1 MELYR
6 PEVHSMFLRPFL
18 DDTRDAL
25 GAQMLGQLLEPFGA
39 REEQLRDETAWV
51 SLEFCEAFFEH
62 LMSLRN
68 DPTIFD
74 RCGRMVLEPRYLGI
88 VRPVFRAFG
97 STRFTLG
104 QAVHSTQRF
113 NKVGRFRILATGR
126 GFARL
131 EYASLPGAPR
141 ERGGHV
147 CQARAAQLAAIPT
160 MFDLAPARTAHV
172 SCMQH
177 GAATC
182 IYEFT
187 WREPGSRRTS
197 LSGLAVGALW
207 AWALTRQLGLD
218 LIPSLTAAVGLP
230 LGCWALGRVA
240 ELKRDIADRAR
251 ELSESNEA
259 LARSLKLTELRYAE
273 VLEAKNEVEHKVAVR
288 TTEVREANARL
299 EGALREVE
307 GLARAKADFFANVS
321 HELRTPL
328 TLISAPLDSLLQRS
342 DLTGE
347 ARRHLEMI
355 QRSAGQLRRLI
366 DQLLDLE
373 KIDAGRVRLG
383 RVPVDPVKLAGTM
396 VETFRAAALAHRL
409 ELTAAGARQ
418 APPLLLDGQWME
430 SALGNLLG
438 NALKFARSAVE
449 LRVLDQEGAVTFEV
463 EDDGPGIPPS
473 DLELIFERFAQS
485 GAASKRRLGTGL
497 GLALAREA
505 ARLHDGELTVRSEM
519 GKGSV
524 FSLRL
529 PRMAT
534 VAEAMVESDSAP
546 YDNRRAAPVPLP
558 AADTPTPAP
567 AAGLDAPLVVVVE
580 DEDDLRHFVRDLLAE
595 RYRVEVARD
604 GAEGLALIRRL
615 GPDAVISDLAMPE
628 LDGLELCRQV
638 RSDPALGTIPFIL
651 LTAWNQQPRV
661 LDGFRAGAD
670 DYVAKPFHPM
680 ELLARV
686 DVHVRLRRL
695 VREMAHKERL
705 AALGVMAASLA
716 HQIRNPLTAISSGVF
731 GFRSKLARTL
741 DTRAIEVL
749 DVMSDCT
756 ARIERLIVALL
767 DLSRLDREEQT
778 TFKPADTI
786 RASVRLVQ
794 ARLRREARISEEIE
808 DDLELRGRPGDM
820 GHVFLN
826 LIDNAVRA
834 IDEAGAVQ
842 IRATRHGGQFVFEVG
857 DSGPGIPPE
866 QAEWIFSPFTTR
878 RPAGEGTGLGLYI
891 AREVVREHGGRISI
905 ERSRLGGA
913 LFRVEVPLP
922 S

>member
-1 MELYR
+1 MEIFA
-6 PEVHSMFLRPFL
+6 PEVHSLFLRPFL
-18 DDTRDAL
+18 DDTRSTVGPEAVVEVLASLGVTDAQL
-25 GAQMLGQLLEPFGA
+25 G
-39 REEQLRDETAWV
+39 DETAWV
-51 SLEFCEAFFEH
+51 SLAFCEAFFEK
-62 LMSLRN
+62 LMARRQ

-74 RCGRMVLEPRYLGI
+74 RCGRMVLEPRYMGI
-88 VRPVFRAFG
+88 IRPILRAFG
-97 STRFTLG
+97 SARFTLG
-104 QAVHSTQRF
+104 QAVQSTPRF
-113 NKVGRFRILATGR
+113 NKVGRFQILASGR
-126 GFARL
+126 GFVRL
-131 EYASLPGAPR
+131 EYTSLPGAPR
-141 ERGGHV
+141 EKGGHV

-160 MFDLAPARTAHV
+160 MFDLAPARTTHV
-172 SCMQH
+172 SCMQR
-177 GAATC
+177 GEPTC
-182 IYEFT
+182 IYEFA
-187 WREPGSRRTS
+187 WREPASRRTS
-197 LSGLAVGALW
+197 LSALAVGGLW
-207 AWALTRQLGLD
+207 AWALINQLGLE
-218 LIPSLTAAVGLP
+218 LIPSLTAVVGLP

-259 LARSLKLTELRYAE
+259 LARSLNLTELRYAE
-273 VLEAKNEVEHKVAVR
+273 VLEAKNEVEKKVATR
-288 TTEVREANARL
+288 TAEVREANARL
-299 EGALREVE
+299 ESALREVE

-328 TLISAPLDSLLQRS
+328 TLISAPLDNLLQRP
-342 DLTGE
+342 DLPAD
-347 ARRHLEMI
+347 ARRHLEII

-383 RVPVDPVKLAGTM
+383 RVPTDPVKLAASM
-396 VETFRAAALAHRL
+396 VETFRP
-409 ELTAAGARQ
+409 AAGARGLVLTAGGVRQ
-418 APPLLLDGQWME
+418 AAPLFLDAQWME

-438 NALKFARSAVE
+438 NALKFARSAVDV
-449 LRVLDQEGAVTFEV
+449 RVLDQDGALTFEV

-473 DLELIFERFAQS
+473 DLELIFERFGQS

-505 ARLHDGELTVRSEM
+505 ARLHEGELTVRSEI
-519 GKGSV
+519 GRGSV

-529 PRMAT
+529 PRVAE
-534 VAEAMVESDSAP
+534 VAEALVENDSAP
-546 YDNRRAAPVPLP
+546 YDSRQ
-558 AADTPTPAP
+558 PAP
-567 AAGLDAPLVVVVE
+567 AAPLDTPPPSAVAGLGAPLVVVVE
-580 DEDDLRHFVRDLLAE
+580 DEDDLRRFVRDLLAE

-615 GPDAVISDLAMPE
+615 APDAVISDLAMPE
-628 LDGLELCRQV
+628 VDGLELCRLV
-638 RSDPALGTIPFIL
+638 RADPALSTTPFIL

-670 DYVAKPFHPM
+670 DFVAKPFHPL

-778 TFKPADTI
+778 TFRPADTI

-808 DDLELRGRPGDM
+808 DDVELRGRPGDM

-834 IDEAGAVQ
+834 IDESGAVQ
-842 IRATRHGGQFVFEVG
+842 IRASRRDGSFVFEVG
-857 DSGPGIPPE
+857 DSGPGVPPE

-891 AREVVREHGGRISI
+891 AREVVREHGGNISI
-905 ERSRLGGA
+905 ERSGLGGA